1 MSRPS
6 NKREIKKWETLD
18 SRLLLD
24 HVIKIILFVTPTFK
38 PVDRIL
44 SRCYHLNKTFLA
56 ELLHSDVYF

>member
-6 NKREIKKWETLD
+6 NKRESKKWETLD

-44 SRCYHLNKTFLA
+44 WSYHLNKTFLA